1 MFDYTLR
8 KFFLNLMQF
17 LVLMETSTETV
28 IWKAVCQYVS
38 SNFVI
43 VNKFDTAI
51 STSRNF
57 YQGNNQSDITLMLFY
72 NIISDGK
79 RKLISTFISGSM
91 FSMSPFSSFR
101 AFQLRLLLPARVLF
115 LNYTHSKKKKKEG
128 GESLQH
134 FVECW

>member
-1 MFDYTLR
+1 MFDCTLR

-17 LVLMETSTETV
+17 SVLMETSTETV

-43 VNKFDTAI
+43 VNKSNTAI

-57 YQGNNQSDITLMLFY
+57 YQGNNHSDITLMLFY

-79 RKLISTFISGSM
+79 TDVNLSVHQCVNVLNV
-91 FSMSPFSSFR
+91 SF
-101 AFQLRLLLPARVLF
+101 
-115 LNYTHSKKKKKEG
+115 
-128 GESLQH
+128 LQ
-134 FVECW
+134 F

>member
-8 KFFLNLMQF
+8 KFFLNLMQVS
-17 LVLMETSTETV
+17 VLMETSTETV

-57 YQGNNQSDITLMLFY
+57 YQGNNQSDIMLMLFY

-79 RKLISTFISGSM
+79 TEVNLSVHQRVNILNVSVLQFYSLPVK
-91 FSMSPFSSFR
+91 PPSS
-101 AFQLRLLLPARVLF
+101 
-115 LNYTHSKKKKKEG
+115 
-128 GESLQH
+128 
-134 FVECW
+134 C

>member
-38 SNFVI
+38 SNSVI

-72 NIISDGK
+72 SIISDGK
-79 RKLISTFISGSM
+79 RKLISMFISGSM
-91 FSMSPFSSFR
+91 FSMSLFSSFR
-101 AFQLRLLLPARVLF
+101 AFQLRLLPARVLF

-134 FVECW
+134 FVEC